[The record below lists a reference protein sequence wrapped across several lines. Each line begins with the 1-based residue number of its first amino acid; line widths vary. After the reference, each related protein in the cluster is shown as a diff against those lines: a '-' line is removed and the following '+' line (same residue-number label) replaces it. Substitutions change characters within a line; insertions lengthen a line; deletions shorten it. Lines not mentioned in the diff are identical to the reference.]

1 MRNCFLLQ
9 RLLLDKTEQFA
20 KYVKLESEI
29 KVQACQVLNKIL
41 DLR

>member
-9 RLLLDKTEQFA
+9 RLLLEGTEQSA
-20 KYVKLESEI
+20 KFVKLESEI
-29 KVQACQVLNKIL
+29 KIQACQVLNKIL